1 MFRSSEK
8 DYIPQRSL
16 SIPTT
21 SGQSATA
28 GRTTIIETD
37 ETIDF
42 IAPKESYL
50 QFDFAITSGADHRPF
65 LVARGSAG
73 VSACIENLRI
83 YSRRTGEL
91 LESVQEYGSICSAI
105 LSNQTN
111 APHKSKLSATEGYGC
126 DWNVVA
132 NPFFSETIGAG
143 LGAVPE
149 WKTTTYCIDLHAIG
163 MFADYENMMIPNKA
177 LGGLRIE
184 IEWCRNVQKALQRLN
199 GISTGLNNTYGN
211 FDELSASTLSA
222 SADVGIPY
230 YLEIDLGGGDLAD
243 GDVVVDILSTV
254 ESTQIPASDDSN
266 APSLMTEAGVYE
278 DGSATNSFPIRV
290 GEKVGIV
297 QLPNDGSSTGLIST
311 GLLDGADV
319 GTNLSSV
326 SLVDGGAGTLSWRVG
341 LSNNDQTGTGG
352 GVVGGTVLSGDIGTF
367 NVGTTDK
374 APDGA
379 NVGVTTT
386 SAGLGTG
393 MTVDYTV
400 TGGDIVEATLTVNNG
415 GSGYAVGEVVTID
428 SSGTQDTDFTVD
440 VIETG
445 WSGGATDTVNNTYY
459 LVALDGYNV
468 DRTADEIAQ
477 GLLDQ
482 RITFGGVQDSAKVV
496 SSTFQ
501 NVGFL
506 VSNINLIV
514 NEVKPSGDFMAR
526 MGKSGMKYHFKSYST
541 YKLNI
546 PQAITNSAVPIPITN
561 KKVYSI
567 LAQPCSQER
576 SDNQA
581 YSWRNLIK
589 GSLDGLQRSQY
600 QINNVLMPDRHM
612 EVRPARFAQ
621 IQNSQYFYTLRN
633 ALEGCD
639 IPFRN
644 VKDSAEN
651 FLMPIQLGHDQFSYD
666 FSNGVDVLLFTEY
679 TNPVLNKLVK
689 VFVCMDIE
697 VDISP
702 SGVSVSR

>member
-111 APHKSKLSATEGYGC
+111 APHKSKLAATEGFGC

-132 NPFFSETIGAG
+132 NPFFSETNAD
-143 LGAVPE
+143 AVPE

-230 YLEIDLGGGDLAD
+230 YLEIDLGGADIAD
-243 GDVVVDILSTV
+243 GDVAIDILSTV
-254 ESTQIPASDDSN
+254 DSTQIPASDDSN
-266 APSLMTEAGVYE
+266 APTLMTEAGVYE
-278 DGSATNSFPIRV
+278 DGSASNSFPIRV

-311 GLLDGADV
+311 GLLGGADV

-341 LSNNDQTGTGG
+341 ISNNDQTGTGG
-352 GVVGGTVLSGDIGTF
+352 GVVGGTILSGDLGNFT
-367 NVGTTDK
+367 VGTTDK
-374 APDGA
+374 TPDGA
-379 NVGVTTT
+379 KVGVTTT
-386 SAGLGTG
+386 AISGVG

-400 TGGDIVEATLTVNNG
+400 TGGDIVEASLTVNAG
-415 GSGYAVGEVVTID
+415 GSGYSVGDTVTIE
-428 SSGTQDTDFTVD
+428 STGTQDTTFTID
-440 VIETG
+440 IIETG
-445 WSGGATDTVNNTYY
+445 WSGGATDTANNTYY
-459 LVALDGYNV
+459 LVALDGYAV

-482 RITFGGVQDSAKVV
+482 RITFDGVQDSAKVV

-612 EVRPARFAQ
+612 EVRPARFGQ

-679 TNPVLNKLVK
+679 LNPVLNKLVK

>member
-1 MFRSSEK
+1 MFRASENA
-8 DYIPQRSL
+8 YLPQRSL
-16 SIPTT
+16 SVPTT

-37 ETIDF
+37 ESIDF

-50 QFDFAITSGADHRPF
+50 QFDFAITTGADHRPF

-73 VSACIENLRI
+73 VSACIENIRI
-83 YSRRTGEL
+83 FSRRTGEL
-91 LESVQEYGSICSAI
+91 LESVQEYGSLCSAI

-111 APHKSKLSATEGYGC
+111 DPQRSKLALTEGYGC
-126 DWNVVA
+126 DWNVIA
-132 NPFFSETIGAG
+132 NPFFKETNAN
-143 LGAVPE
+143 AVPE
-149 WKTTTYCIDLHAIG
+149 WKTTTYCLDLHGIG
-163 MFADYENMMIPNKA
+163 MFADYENSMIPNGA

-184 IEWCRNVQKALQRLN
+184 VEWCRNVQKALQRLN

-211 FDELSASTLSA
+211 FDEFSASTLTA
-222 SADVGIPY
+222 SADVGQPY
-230 YLEIDLGGGDLAD
+230 YLEVDLSASDIAD
-243 GDVVVDILSTV
+243 GDSTITILSTA
-254 ESTQIPASDDSN
+254 ESIQIPASSDAN

-278 DGSATNSFPIRV
+278 DGSATNSFPIRL
-290 GEKVGIV
+290 GEKVGLV
-297 QLPNDGSSTGLIST
+297 QVAKDGSSTGLIST
-311 GLLDGADV
+311 GLSTGTSLSSLALVDAGAGALSWSVGITNPDQSGV
-319 GTNLSSV
+319 GKAVAGGTTASGDLTGFFAGTN
-326 SLVDGGAGTLSWRVG
+326 
-341 LSNNDQTGTGG
+341 
-352 GVVGGTVLSGDIGTF
+352 
-367 NVGTTDK
+367 DK
-374 APDGA
+374 TPDGA
-379 NVGVTTT
+379 KTDIATTNLT
-386 SAGLGTG
+386 GAGLGL
-393 MTVDYTV
+393 TVDYTV
-400 TGGDIVEATLTVNNG
+400 TGGDIDESSIVVNNV
-415 GSGYAVGEVVTID
+415 GSGYFVADTIQID
-428 SSGTQDTDFTVD
+428 SSGSQDTTFDMG
-440 VIETG
+440 VIVAG
-445 WSGGATDTVNNTYY
+445 WTGGATDTTNNSYY
-459 LVALDGYNV
+459 LVALDGYSV

-482 RITFGGVQDSAKVV
+482 RTTFGGVQDSGKAI

-501 NVGFL
+501 SVGFL

-514 NEVKPSGDFMAR
+514 NEVKPTGDFMSR
-526 MGKSGMKYHFKSYST
+526 MRKGGMKYHYKSYST
-541 YKLNI
+541 YKVNI

-589 GSLDGLQRSQY
+589 GSLDGVQRTQY
-600 QINNVLMPDRHM
+600 QVNNVLMPDRQM
-612 EVRPARFAQ
+612 EVRPARFGQ

-639 IPFRN
+639 VPFRN

-666 FSNGVDVLLFTEY
+666 FSSGVDVLLFTEY
-679 TNPVLNKLVK
+679 LAPVLNKLVK
-689 VFVCMDIE
+689 VFVCIDVE

>member
-111 APHKSKLSATEGYGC
+111 APHKSKLAATEGYGC

-132 NPFFSETIGAG
+132 NPFFSETNAN
-143 LGAVPE
+143 AVPE

-211 FDELSASTLSA
+211 FSELSASTLTA

-230 YLEIDLGGGDLAD
+230 YLEINLGGGDLA
-243 GDVVVDILSTV
+243 GGELSVDILSTV
-254 ESTQIPASDDSN
+254 ESTQIPACDDSN
-266 APSLMTEAGVYE
+266 APTLMSEAGVYE
-278 DGSATNSFPIRV
+278 DGSATNSFPIRLN
-290 GEKVGIV
+290 EKVGIV
-297 QLPNDGSSTGLIST
+297 QLANDGSSTGLIST
-311 GLLDGADV
+311 GLLGGADV

-352 GVVGGTVLSGDIGTF
+352 AVVGGTVLSGALGNF
-367 NVGTTDK
+367 LVGTADK
-374 APDGA
+374 DDGA
-379 NVGVTTT
+379 KVNTSTNSDGVGI
-386 SAGLGTG
+386 GL
-393 MTVDYTV
+393 TVDYTV
-400 TGGDIVEATLTVNNG
+400 TTNDIEEASLTINSA
-415 GSGYAVGEVVTID
+415 GSGYAVGDTVTIE
-428 SSGTQDTDFTVD
+428 STGTQDTTFT
-440 VIETG
+440 IELINQG
-445 WSGGATDTVNNTYY
+445 WSGGATDTANNTYY
-459 LVALDGYNV
+459 LVALDGYAV

-482 RITFGGVQDSAKVV
+482 RITFDGVQDSGKVV

-612 EVRPARFAQ
+612 EVRPARFGQ

-679 TNPVLNKLVK
+679 LNPVLNKLVK